1 MKRKS
6 DSKLR
11 QLRLRRLRRITA
23 GLVHHHGPTWSSEA
37 RYLASRLGEGADS
50 YWVIVDRKGRIARVL
65 EGPVDGAAS
74 FAPDGSLAYSR
85 QVGATS
91 EIWLLPP
98 VGAML
103 GSEKPR
109 RLLGGDGRLYRD
121 PAFSPDGRFL
131 CYIADDGKAGVGLR
145 LWLLDLLHDDHK
157 VLVPWVPAALGSAT
171 SAPEAVA
178 PARISHPAWARS
190 GDRLYFEATS
200 GDSSAIYTVTPGA
213 EKVQRLTGDGYRRP
227 APLST
232 GLVLCE
238 RAPTNSDGGGE
249 SQLVLLDHRQ
259 PNRPDITLIGAGARE
274 PALVWRKKALLLAFT
289 MPCRTAPDEP
299 SRFDL
304 HVARL
309 CGAPEPSPA
318 VSRRNV
324 PSEDSQASDEGGS
337 TAGSL
342 GDDDDE
348 VARWFDQP
356 LVIPGLFEPEGEAVG
371 RP

>member
-23 GLVHHHGPTWSSEA
+23 GLVHHHAPTWSSDA

-98 VGAML
+98 VGATL
-103 GSEKPR
+103 GGAKPR

-121 PAFSPDGRFL
+121 PAYSPDGRFL

-157 VLVPWVPAALGSAT
+157 VLVPWVPAASSGST
-171 SAPEAVA
+171 TDAVT
-178 PARISHPAWARS
+178 PARISHPAWARA

-238 RAPTNSDGGGE
+238 RSPSNSDGGGE
-249 SQLVLLDHRQ
+249 SQLVLVDHRQ
-259 PNRPDITLIGAGARE
+259 PNRPDISLVGAGARE
-274 PALVWRKKALLLAFT
+274 PAVVWRKKALLLAFAL
-289 MPCRTAPDEP
+289 PCRTAPDEP

-304 HVARL
+304 HIARL
-309 CGAPEPSPA
+309 LGTPAPAPA
-318 VSRRNV
+318 VSRRITT
-324 PSEDSQASDEGGS
+324 SEGSQGSDATGNAADSSDE
-337 TAGSL
+337 
-342 GDDDDE
+342 DDDA
-348 VARWFDQP
+348 ARWFDQP
-356 LVIPGLFEPEGEAVG
+356 LVIPGLFDPAPEAAG
-371 RP
+371 RS